1 MAYEVVMPYHLHMPS
16 YFLETFTEYPK
27 TCGKN
32 NKHSS
37 PQNAYS
43 TNFNSLIKR
52 VDFPYFSII

>member
-1 MAYEVVMPYHLHMPS
+1 MSKLMVLP
-16 YFLETFTEYPK
+16 FFITK

>member
-1 MAYEVVMPYHLHMPS
+1 MNVPAYKKKKGVSKLMVLP
-16 YFLETFTEYPK
+16 FFITK